1 MVVRQGD
8 IFWIDLPAPD
18 SSGPGYRHPHVVV
31 QNNIFNKSAINTVIV
46 CALTSNIKR
55 ADSPGNVSLKK
66 GEGNL
71 PKRSVVNVTQ
81 LLTVSKSDLREKI
94 GTLCEDKIKEIIKG
108 IDLVIKQRDVE
119 L

>member
-1 MVVRQGD
+1 MVVCQGD
-8 IFWIDLPAPD
+8 IFLIDLPAPD
-18 SSGPGYRHPHVVV
+18 GSGPGYRHPHVVV
-31 QNNIFNKSAINTVIV
+31 QNNVFNKSAINTVIV

-81 LLTVSKSDLREKI
+81 LLTVSKSDLQKKT
-94 GTLCEDKIKEIIKG
+94 GTLCEDKIKKILQG
-108 IDLVIKQRDVE
+108 IDLVLSQRDIE
-119 L
+119 